1 MFSTNSLGGYELQR
15 CCTELLS
22 LLFQKSLSKSL
33 KRHTYMSVEH
43 QPSFI
48 HQSTQGRS
56 PDLGQEV
63 KEERNSPFIK
73 RCKDHFMSKKG
84 KSKQSR
90 CIHIRQQSR
99 NVRGYTCAFISFTKS
114 IKERKREIESCKAS
128 HLTKTHY

>member
-43 QPSFI
+43 QPSFL
-48 HQSTQGRS
+48 HQSTHSRS
-56 PDLGQEV
+56 PDPGQEV
-63 KEERNSPFIK
+63 KEERNSPFIR
-73 RCKDHFMSKKG
+73 RCKNSFMSKQGNKNRADA
-84 KSKQSR
+84 S
-90 CIHIRQQSR
+90 IRQQSR
-99 NVRGYTCAFISFTKS
+99 NERDYTCAFISFNKS
-114 IKERKREIESCKAS
+114 IKERKREIKSCKAS